1 VALKAKQRA
10 NPEEYRRRQR
20 VSRLRTTYGV
30 SVEQFEQMEAAQGGV
45 CAICS
50 KPNKN
55 GWKLAVDHCHSTGV
69 IRGLLCSS
77 CNLAIG
83 ALGDTSEMLER
94 AIAYLRGIRA

>member
-45 CAICS
+45 C
-50 KPNKN
+50 
-55 GWKLAVDHCHSTGV
+55 
-69 IRGLLCSS
+69 
-77 CNLAIG
+77 NLAIG